1 MKRGKS
7 GGKIKGRQES
17 KEGIL
22 SGEERAVS
30 KQGSTPENTEKAGP
44 SEQPKAEK
52 ASKGTPGDAS
62 TESKP
67 KEEKPKGGKAPEKPE
82 KDGEIKDQMV
92 KAIQGKVG
100 ELGDQLGG
108 QVKQMGGKVLQGL
121 LQKAK
126 DMTNLNINNG
136 TSAMEDVEDL
146 CDEPQ
151 GPSSD
156 DSDHVSNAAIPD
168 ENSANSNRPNI
179 LHLMHVM
186 RKFTKNR
193 NKVSPKAANDYV
205 SSRQRSPQIS
215 LETESFSED
224 SDVSGTTSDSTD
236 ESDSRTHRET
246 GTRRKRLS
254 TSEKK
259 SGACDDISDRDE
271 TKVLTHSNKR
281 GRKTTQLEKSEE
293 SESSSQLSDNSESET
308 SGEVT
313 KFNVSK
319 KHQHFKQRTISPKL
333 KKLAAKVRQR
343 REHSP
348 SEAYRSSPNRQ
359 TIQLGGPKLSF
370 YVGDVGVKFSPEGKI
385 IDRKE
390 DVSKAKPSA
399 DDPGQSS
406 QLGRDTTGAGGQQ
419 ESGGKHARDTAGS
432 EGQHASDAVG
442 SGREKA
448 RNVAGSGMFSRLS
461 QLSFYEKPE
470 IKSTMVFVEEDSPTS
485 VSEKEDE
492 AILSPSK
499 DVLEFVTTSRS
510 DSSVYSKPVFE
521 DAIEIPESSV
531 GRAEEPLPPQGA
543 RSVAKKAAL
552 YTCTALS
559 LGLGSWSLHYSY
571 KCYSEC
577 KFGCFDLYGFEKLL
591 ELKHL

>member
-17 KEGIL
+17 KEGSL

-156 DSDHVSNAAIPD
+156 DSDRVSNAAIPD
-168 ENSANSNRPNI
+168 DNSANSNRPNI

-193 NKVSPKAANDYV
+193 NKASPKATNDYV
-205 SSRQRSPQIS
+205 S
-215 LETESFSED
+215 
-224 SDVSGTTSDSTD
+224 
-236 ESDSRTHRET
+236 
-246 GTRRKRLS
+246 
-254 TSEKK
+254 
-259 SGACDDISDRDE
+259 
-271 TKVLTHSNKR
+271 
-281 GRKTTQLEKSEE
+281 
-293 SESSSQLSDNSESET
+293 
-308 SGEVT
+308 
-313 KFNVSK
+313 
-319 KHQHFKQRTISPKL
+319 
-333 KKLAAKVRQR
+333 
-343 REHSP
+343 
-348 SEAYRSSPNRQ
+348 
-359 TIQLGGPKLSF
+359 
-370 YVGDVGVKFSPEGKI
+370 
-385 IDRKE
+385 
-390 DVSKAKPSA
+390 
-399 DDPGQSS
+399 
-406 QLGRDTTGAGGQQ
+406 
-419 ESGGKHARDTAGS
+419 
-432 EGQHASDAVG
+432 
-442 SGREKA
+442 
-448 RNVAGSGMFSRLS
+448 
-461 QLSFYEKPE
+461 
-470 IKSTMVFVEEDSPTS
+470 
-485 VSEKEDE
+485 
-492 AILSPSK
+492 
-499 DVLEFVTTSRS
+499 
-510 DSSVYSKPVFE
+510 
-521 DAIEIPESSV
+521 
-531 GRAEEPLPPQGA
+531 
-543 RSVAKKAAL
+543 
-552 YTCTALS
+552 
-559 LGLGSWSLHYSY
+559 
-571 KCYSEC
+571 
-577 KFGCFDLYGFEKLL
+577 
-591 ELKHL
+591 